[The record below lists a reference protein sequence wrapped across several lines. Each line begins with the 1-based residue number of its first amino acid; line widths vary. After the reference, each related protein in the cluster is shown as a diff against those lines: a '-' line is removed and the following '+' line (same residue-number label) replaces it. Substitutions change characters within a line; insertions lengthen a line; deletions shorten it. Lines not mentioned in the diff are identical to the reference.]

1 MKRIWQIV
9 QSNQSIDF
17 TWRHTTLRTQAS
29 AILIPHRVRQQTE
42 FRCQCQATTMPVGAI
57 AGCTNRREKDT
68 GRKLVLQLQLTYH
81 FERPRWQYERPEC
94 REKKTM
100 AWKAAVNRK
109 NNGAKRLFVQ
119 GILLTVRE
127 FCCCFSGR
135 GGGGGVVCLFVF
147 VGFFVCFLRK
157 SNIHLVDWQSPPLL
171 VHTTQHILTLCWAC
185 FISP

>member
-1 MKRIWQIV
+1 
-9 QSNQSIDF
+9 
-17 TWRHTTLRTQAS
+17 
-29 AILIPHRVRQQTE
+29 
-42 FRCQCQATTMPVGAI
+42 
-57 AGCTNRREKDT
+57 
-68 GRKLVLQLQLTYH
+68 
-81 FERPRWQYERPEC
+81 
-94 REKKTM
+94 M

-127 FCCCFSGR
+127 FCCCCWGG

-171 VHTTQHILTLCWAC
+171 VHTTQHILTLC
-185 FISP
+185 